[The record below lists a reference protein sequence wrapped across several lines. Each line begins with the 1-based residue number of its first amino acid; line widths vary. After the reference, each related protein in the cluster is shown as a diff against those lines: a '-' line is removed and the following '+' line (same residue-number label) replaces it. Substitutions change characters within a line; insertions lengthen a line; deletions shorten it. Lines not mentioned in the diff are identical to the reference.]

1 MTIRDIAIALGFDV
15 DKASQKEVE
24 NSIKGIKNLA
34 TKVLG
39 GIAIVFSISKLNDF
53 KEECVAAASSVEE
66 MENKFNVVFGELS
79 DGVDK
84 WAEDFAG
91 PIGRNKNA
99 IKTYLADQ
107 QNLLVGFGM
116 TREEGAKL
124 SEEMTSLALDIASFA
139 NQDEDAAVNAMTKAV
154 MGQSEA
160 AKTLGAVLNETTR
173 AETMNAMGLQGT
185 YEKLSQL
192 EKMQVNYNTILR
204 QSPDAIG
211 DCVRS
216 MGSYESSQRQLKAF
230 QQEFKE
236 FIGGQLIPVMTM
248 FARMQTALV
257 KGATKLAKAILTDSE
272 GNSRLAKTYERV
284 QAVVNRL
291 RPSVER
297 FANAMKTG
305 ISKGID
311 VAKNIIDRFGGME
324 NALKLLGIVAG
335 AFIFA
340 MNWAKII
347 QGAKTFMG
355 FVQGIGKM
363 FSLSSLKVLGLVA
376 VIVVLALIVED
387 LINFMMGNDSVIGS
401 LFEKAGIDAD
411 AAREAIFN
419 AFNAVKDFLSNTWEF
434 IENTAGAFID
444 AVVTFFDEHGQ
455 QIIDA
460 FVNAWN
466 FVSDLLGGVWSF
478 IKEMASTLFGDTES
492 EVSESQTGIMDKIME
507 VWNSIVAF
515 IGPIFQS
522 ILEAGSAIFGA
533 LKIAISTIFNGLKAF
548 WNNWGGT
555 ILGWFSNLWK
565 NLGQF
570 ILGFLTVVKG
580 VANFIKSVLT
590 GDWSGAWNSI
600 KDIFAGVW
608 QMITALLQHIWG
620 TLTMILTIGLGVLQS
635 IWGNIW
641 QAISDFFQGI
651 WNGILSFI
659 SGIWDGI
666 TGAITGAINSIQTV
680 IQTVLEAIFAYFS
693 TIFANVSNSVTTT
706 FTNIL
711 SGIIGTIENIKNTI
725 VNGFNAAVDFIKGLP
740 SQALTWGSDIIDGIV
755 KGITGSIS
763 KVTDAVKGVAEKI
776 KSFLHF
782 SVPDEGP
789 LTDYESW
796 MPDFM
801 GGLASGISKSK
812 KSVIGEIKEL
822 ASGMDTLMRGATASM
837 ATATNSQVNNATSNM
852 TQNVNINNSY
862 SGGSMETQRNVSTA
876 MKKSAVDATT
886 QMARGL
892 AYARG

>member
-1 MTIRDIAIALGFDV
+1 MTIRDIAIAFGFDV
-15 DKASQKEVE
+15 DKASQREAE
-24 NSIKGIKNLA
+24 NSIKGIKSLA

-39 GIAIVFSISKLNDF
+39 GIAIVFSISKLSAF
-53 KEECVAAASSVEE
+53 KDECVSAASNVQE
-66 MENKFNVVFGELS
+66 MENKFDVVFDSLAE
-79 DGVDK
+79 GVDK
-84 WAEDFAG
+84 WAEEFADSV
-91 PIGRNKNA
+91 GRNKNT

-124 SEEMTSLALDIASFA
+124 SEEMTTLALDIASFS
-139 NQDEDAAVNAMTKAV
+139 NQDEDVAVNAMTKAV

-216 MGSYESSQRQLKAF
+216 MGSYESSQRQLKAA

-236 FIGGQLIPVMTM
+236 FIGGQLLPVMAVFT
-248 FARMQTALV
+248 QWITKGV
-257 KGATKLAKAILTDSE
+257 KVATKFAKAILLDAE
-272 GNSRLAKTYERV
+272 GNNRILKSFEKVNSIVKRL
-284 QAVVNRL
+284 Q
-291 RPSVER
+291 PSIER

-305 ISKGID
+305 ISKGIE

-335 AFIFA
+335 AFLLV
-340 MNWAKII
+340 MNWSKVVS
-347 QGAKTFMG
+347 GAQQFMS
-355 FVQGIGKM
+355 VIQGIGKM
-363 FSLSSLKVLGLVA
+363 FSMSSLKVLGLVA
-376 VIVVLALIVED
+376 VIVILALIVED
-387 LINFMMGNDSVIGS
+387 FINFMMGNDSVIGT
-401 LFEKAGIDAD
+401 LFEKAGINAD
-411 AAREAIFN
+411 EVREKIFN
-419 AFNAVKDFLSNTWEF
+419 AFEKIKTFLITAFEF
-434 IENTAGAFID
+434 IKTNALGFIEKIKE
-444 AVVTFFDEHGQ
+444 FFSVHGEE
-455 QIIDA
+455 IKTIFA
-460 FVNAWN
+460 KIWKT
-466 FVSDLLGGVWSF
+466 VSDDFNNG
-478 IKEMASTLFGDTES
+478 IK
-492 EVSESQTGIMDKIME
+492 Q
-507 VWNSIVAF
+507 IVTVAK
-515 IGPIFQS
+515 
-522 ILEAGSAIFGA
+522 AIFGLLEAFWKAWGSTIIAFFVNTFNNLKQLFSGFSKGVEGLCQFIKGIITGDFQGAFEA
-533 LKIAISTIFNGLKAF
+533 LLQIISGIFEMIMAVVQLMLDLISTI
-548 WNNWGGT
+548 
-555 ILGWFSNLWK
+555 I
-565 NLGQF
+565 
-570 ILGFLTVVKG
+570 
-580 VANFIKSVLT
+580 
-590 GDWSGAWNSI
+590 
-600 KDIFAGVW
+600 
-608 QMITALLQHIWG
+608 
-620 TLTMILTIGLGVLQS
+620 TIGLGVLMS
-635 IWGNIW
+635 IWTAMW
-641 QAISDFFQGI
+641 QAICDFFIGI
-651 WNGILSFI
+651 WNGIVSVVTSILA
-659 SGIWDGI
+659 GI
-666 TGAITGAINSIQTV
+666 TGAITGAINSIQAT
-680 IQTVLEAIFAYFS
+680 IQTVLEAIFEYFS

-711 SGIIGTIENIKNTI
+711 SGITGTIENIKNTI